1 MFQNGTKCNIPG
13 TSRPLHISSK
23 ALSTALGWH
32 EVELILVKLRHLAL
46 HKYFSAPPSFLVAIY
61 TRVRIAAK
69 SLSQK
74 LKASYH
80 TARSEVLNTRN

>member
-1 MFQNGTKCNIPG
+1 MFQNGIKCNIPG
-13 TSRPLHISSK
+13 TSRPPHIASK

-46 HKYFSAPPSFLVAIY
+46 RKYFSAPSSLVAIY

-69 SLSQK
+69 SLS
-74 LKASYH
+74 
-80 TARSEVLNTRN
+80 